1 MPFSSENNPATANA
15 LRVEA
20 RKETTRK
27 AAQRSSRKRKA
38 EEWALRVTE
47 GAPKPV
53 GLVVS
58 PPTRKKR
65 NLKKQ
70 VALEEIRTHLDVGRT
85 QQQVIPPAKVITK
98 CKNSAVSG
106 IFTC

>member
-38 EEWALRVTE
+38 EEWALGVTE

-58 PPTRKKR
+58 PPDAEK
-65 NLKKQ
+65 NELEKQ
-70 VALEEIRTHLDVGRT
+70 
-85 QQQVIPPAKVITK
+85 
-98 CKNSAVSG
+98 
-106 IFTC
+106 